1 MKTKPAN
8 GQAQDCGSQHPVYG
22 DRNISE
28 LSFLLIEPAT
38 QTTHEIAS
46 PGSPVKFLSLRKILQ
61 PLLALP
67 FCFHPCFKTFFLN
80 FNLVLKLHPFPFF
93 PFSVKVKV
101 AQLCPTLCNPMDY
114 FSPWNSLDQNT
125 GVGSLS
131 LLQGIFPNPGIK
143 PRSPALQADSLPAEP
158 QGKPFRM
165 DNVIIL
171 ELHTLGRKSVSW
183 IIFPVLSCAA

>member
-1 MKTKPAN
+1 MNTEMKTKPAN

-46 PGSPVKFLSLRKILQ
+46 PGSPVKFLSLKKILQ

-125 GVGSLS
+125 GVGNLS
-131 LLQGIFPNPGIK
+131 LLQGILSTQESNPGVPHCRWILYQLSLQ
-143 PRSPALQADSLPAEP
+143 RSP
-158 QGKPFRM
+158 R
-165 DNVIIL
+165 IL
-171 ELHTLGRKSVSW
+171 E
-183 IIFPVLSCAA
+183 